1 MQQVISGDSDR
12 SIRSLQFSSNGN
24 ILCAGSFD
32 STISVYVNIKGEYN
46 HLTKLE
52 GHENEVK
59 CVNWN
64 PSNKK
69 ISELLSRQEHLY
81 LVV

>member
-24 ILCAGSFD
+24 MLCAGSFD
-32 STISVYVNIKGEYN
+32 STISVYVKVEGEYN

-52 GHENEVK
+52 GH
-59 CVNWN
+59 
-64 PSNKK
+64 
-69 ISELLSRQEHLY
+69 
-81 LVV
+81 